1 MLVTHRDNDGLFS
14 VVSAGGIVVWRASYD
29 YSLKAIVA
37 CGFSEAEGM
46 DALAAPA
53 DAATFRSTA
62 MAGIVSDLES
72 LQELSES
79 VTDNAAKTEAIKESI
94 AHLSEQV
101 AKAKED
107 TERERYRADLAHRI
121 QVWEADLRLR
131 IPAVLEVAPNIPAAN
146 ALAMMVNASPMLVRM
161 KRELEALDGS

>member
-1 MLVTHRDNDGLFS
+1 MLVTNRDNDGLFS

-94 AHLSEQV
+94 TRLSGEITQ
-101 AKAKED
+101 AKEAA
-107 TERERYRADLAHRI
+107 ERERYRADLAHRI
-121 QVWEADLRLR
+121 SVWEADLKSRVSV
-131 IPAVLEVAPNIPAAN
+131 VLNDAPNLEPAAAYQLLLN
-146 ALAMMVNASPMLVRM
+146 SSPGLVRM
-161 KRELEALDGS
+161 KQELEKLNG